1 MTENKRK
8 TGSSYEDIAAVF
20 LRQRGYEILYRN
32 YYGRH
37 GEIDIIASE
46 NNYLVFIEV
55 KFRQNTNKGLPEEAV
70 SYRKRLNIINTAR
83 EYIYKNHISWD
94 IPMRFD
100 IVSILGERISII
112 KNAFEI

>member
-1 MTENKRK
+1 MAENKRK
-8 TGSSYEDIAAVF
+8 TGSSYEDMAAVF
-20 LRQRGYEILYRN
+20 LRQRGYEILCRN

-70 SYRKRLNIINTAR
+70 SYRKRLNIIKTAG
-83 EYIYKNHISWD
+83 EYMYKNHIPED
-94 IPMRFD
+94 MPVRFD
-100 IVSILGERISII
+100 VISILGDRISII
-112 KNAFEI
+112 KNAFET